1 MRVLSNDD
9 MEQVL
14 SAAECMAALESAY
27 RELAAGQG
35 ANRPRNHT
43 YFPVE
48 DHQHPG
54 FRFRFKSQEGGSASS
69 GVWAMRVT
77 SDLVGVETLPSG
89 VQRRRLLP
97 AAPGGRYV
105 GLITLYSMTEGKP
118 EITARAGRR
127 VPAPGGQARRRTS
140 GPRPGPPASRS
151 APPPRPG
158 RTSPRCRTRP
168 R

>member
-69 GVWAMRVT
+69 GC
-77 SDLVGVETLPSG
+77 
-89 VQRRRLLP
+89 
-97 AAPGGRYV
+97 GRC
-105 GLITLYSMTEGKP
+105 G
-118 EITARAGRR
+118 
-127 VPAPGGQARRRTS
+127 
-140 GPRPGPPASRS
+140 
-151 APPPRPG
+151 
-158 RTSPRCRTRP
+158 SPRTWSAWRPCPAGSSAAGCCRLP
-168 R
+168 RAAGTSA